1 MKLTGVVNMTKQDQI
16 LDQAMLEFA
25 QKGFENASTNSI
37 SKAAKLSKGLIFHY
51 YPNKE
56 DLFAA
61 TIEEALRRMNHDIQV
76 SLVYQSK
83 DLFERFSELMSY
95 KTLLLLHPDPAVTFI
110 TTLSLDVDHRLR
122 DQVRSMQERF
132 NGRLYQ
138 QLFEG
143 LDLTGY
149 RTDFSLQEMMEIS
162 LVVLQQVGQ
171 QLIQPGITPEQLQQQ
186 LEDAMQPWINRLKR
200 LFFKGERHD

>member
-61 TIEEALRRMNHDIQV
+61 AIEEALRRMNHDIQV
-76 SLVYQSK
+76 SLVYQSR

-122 DQVRSMQERF
+122 DQVRSVQERF

-171 QLIQPGITPEQLQQQ
+171 QLIQPGITQS
-186 LEDAMQPWINRLKR
+186 NCNNN
-200 LFFKGERHD
+200 

>member
-61 TIEEALRRMNHDIQV
+61 TIEEALRRMNHDIQA

-122 DQVRSMQERF
+122 DQVRSVQERF

-186 LEDAMQPWINRLKR
+186 LEDAMQPWINRLQR